1 MNLKPDNNDPIYVKT
16 WYDDNKIESVPS
28 TSVLKSQSCEVLI
41 VGGGLAGLCLLQN
54 LLEKGID
61 ALLVEANEIGQS
73 ASGRNGG
80 FCTPGW
86 ALSDQKISDLVGTDA
101 AEKLNQFS
109 IEGYQWME
117 RRFVS
122 EDYESVGAKKG
133 VLSVSLS
140 GNPTNMEQE
149 DSRLLLKDE
158 LQKHLKT
165 EKYKFG
171 YLNNEGYQFNP
182 LNFLE
187 CLKSEILKTNKR
199 IFTRSKVLSVETL
212 KDYSIIKVNN
222 NSISIKAKKLVFATG
237 GYGGHETGKISKTI
251 LPIQTYIAVT
261 SPLASY
267 QREIINCDWA
277 IYDTRRAGNYYR
289 ILSDNR
295 LLWGHSITAIGTRSI
310 NKIKQNALKDIVSV
324 FPSLLW
330 NASKDVELKIDYAWS
345 GSMAYT
351 SHMMPYIG
359 QMKPNV
365 YSLVGFGGH
374 GMNTAPI
381 AANILSDGLTGS
393 SEKLKVFERIPFAW
407 NGGVFG
413 PIAAELKYLY
423 LKLIDK
429 IS

>member
-158 LQKHLKT
+158 LQKHL
-165 EKYKFG
+165 
-171 YLNNEGYQFNP
+171 
-182 LNFLE
+182 
-187 CLKSEILKTNKR
+187 
-199 IFTRSKVLSVETL
+199 
-212 KDYSIIKVNN
+212 
-222 NSISIKAKKLVFATG
+222 
-237 GYGGHETGKISKTI
+237 
-251 LPIQTYIAVT
+251 
-261 SPLASY
+261 
-267 QREIINCDWA
+267 
-277 IYDTRRAGNYYR
+277 
-289 ILSDNR
+289 
-295 LLWGHSITAIGTRSI
+295 
-310 NKIKQNALKDIVSV
+310 
-324 FPSLLW
+324 SL
-330 NASKDVELKIDYAWS
+330 I
-345 GSMAYT
+345 
-351 SHMMPYIG
+351 HI
-359 QMKPNV
+359 
-365 YSLVGFGGH
+365 
-374 GMNTAPI
+374 
-381 AANILSDGLTGS
+381 
-393 SEKLKVFERIPFAW
+393 
-407 NGGVFG
+407 
-413 PIAAELKYLY
+413 
-423 LKLIDK
+423 
-429 IS
+429 